1 MAGARFQRDEIMS
14 NSSGEGLSQK
24 LKRAW
29 PWMAGLAL
37 LAVAAGVFFG
47 ATATS
52 PSSGPAAPPPK
63 AQAAAEAPNPSMPK
77 PSMPDSPL
85 APKPTLDLNEQP
97 PADAQAEAQAEAI
110 AGQAIDIIA
119 RPVAKLRG
127 QGTWADGLKTLSDA
141 IANVRIAASKAG
153 LTVDGRPL
161 VAFTET
167 DDNGFHFEAMLP
179 LTRPPEGKTKLEHG
193 VETGASPAGK
203 ALKFQHRGPYEEID
217 STYEAITAFLDEKG
231 LDTKNLFV
239 EEYLTD
245 LKTSDDDGL
254 QVDIYVFLK

>member
-1 MAGARFQRDEIMS
+1 MS
-14 NSSGEGLSQK
+14 NSSDEGFTQR

-29 PWMAGLAL
+29 PFVAGLAV
-37 LAVAAGVFFG
+37 LAVVAGAFFG
-47 ATATS
+47 ATSTS
-52 PSSGPAAPPPK
+52 PTPTAVVPAPS
-63 AQAAAEAPNPSMPK
+63 AQVAAETPQKSA
-77 PSMPDSPL
+77 PDSPV
-85 APKPTLDLNEQP
+85 APKPTLDLNEPSQ
-97 PADAQAEAQAEAI
+97 AEAEAQAQADAI
-110 AGQAIDIIA
+110 AGQATDIIA
-119 RPVAKLRG
+119 RPVLKLRG
-127 QGTWADGLKTLSDA
+127 QGTWADGLKTLSEA
-141 IANVRIAASKAG
+141 IANLRIAASKTG

-179 LTRPPEGKTKLEHG
+179 LTRPPEAKTKFEHG
-193 VETGASPAGK
+193 VEAGASPAGK

-239 EEYLTD
+239 EEYLTE

-254 QVDIYVFLK
+254 EVDIYVFLK

>member
-1 MAGARFQRDEIMS
+1 MS
-14 NSSGEGLSQK
+14 DTNGEGFTQR

-29 PWMAGLAL
+29 PFVVGLAV
-37 LAVAAGVFFG
+37 LAVAAGAFFG
-47 ATATS
+47 ATSSPPPSPPSAP
-52 PSSGPAAPPPK
+52 PSSAAVAPPPG
-63 AQAAAEAPNPSMPK
+63 AHAAAEAPA
-77 PSMPDSPL
+77 PDSPV
-85 APKPTLDLNEQP
+85 APKPTLDLNEQQP

-119 RPVAKLRG
+119 RPVVKLRG
-127 QGTWADGLKTLSDA
+127 QGTWADGLKTISDA
-141 IANVRIAASKAG
+141 IANLRIAASKVG

-179 LTRPPEGKTKLEHG
+179 LTKPPEAKTKLDHG
-193 VETGASPAGK
+193 VEVGASPAGK

-254 QVDIYVFLK
+254 EVDIYVFLK

>member
-1 MAGARFQRDEIMS
+1 MS

-29 PWMAGLAL
+29 PWMAGLAV
-37 LAVAAGVFFG
+37 LAIAAGVFFG
-47 ATATS
+47 ATSAP
-52 PSSGPAAPPPK
+52 PSSAPPPK
-63 AQAAAEAPNPSMPK
+63 AQVATEASK
-77 PSMPDSPL
+77 PASAMPDSPL
-85 APKPTLDLNEQP
+85 APKPTLDLNEP
-97 PADAQAEAQAEAI
+97 SPADAQAQAQAEAQAEAI
-110 AGQAIDIIA
+110 AGQATDIIA

-141 IANVRIAASKAG
+141 IANVRMAASKAS

-179 LTRPPEGKTKLEHG
+179 LTKAPDGKTKLDHG
-193 VETGASPAGK
+193 VELGASPAGK

-254 QVDIYVFLK
+254 EVDIYVFLK

>member
-1 MAGARFQRDEIMS
+1 MS
-14 NSSGEGLSQK
+14 NSSGEGVTQR

-29 PWMAGLAL
+29 PFVAGLAV
-37 LAVAAGVFFG
+37 LAVVAGAFFG
-47 ATATS
+47 ATSTS
-52 PSSGPAAPPPK
+52 PTPTAVVLAPSAQVAAETPQKPAPAAP
-63 AQAAAEAPNPSMPK
+63 
-77 PSMPDSPL
+77 DSPV
-85 APKPTLDLNEQP
+85 APKPTLDLNEP
-97 PADAQAEAQAEAI
+97 SPAEAEAQAQADAI

-119 RPVAKLRG
+119 RPVVKLRG
-127 QGTWADGLKTLSDA
+127 QGTWADGLKTLSEA
-141 IANVRIAASKAG
+141 VANLRIAASKAG

-179 LTRPPEGKTKLEHG
+179 LTRSPEAKAKFEHG
-193 VETGASPAGK
+193 VEAGASPAGK

-254 QVDIYVFLK
+254 EVDIYVFLK

>member
-1 MAGARFQRDEIMS
+1 MS
-14 NSSGEGLSQK
+14 NSNGEGFTQK

-29 PWMAGLAL
+29 PFVVALAV
-37 LAVAAGVFFG
+37 LAVAAGAFFG
-47 ATATS
+47 ATSTP
-52 PSSGPAAPPPK
+52 PSSGSAVPPPRAQATAEAPKPAPAAP
-63 AQAAAEAPNPSMPK
+63 
-77 PSMPDSPL
+77 DSPV

-97 PADAQAEAQAEAI
+97 QADAQAEAQADAI
-110 AGQAIDIIA
+110 AGQATDIIA

-153 LTVDGRPL
+153 LAVDGRPL

-179 LTRPPEGKTKLEHG
+179 LSKAPEGKAKLDHG
-193 VETGASPAGK
+193 VEIAASPAGK

-254 QVDIYVFLK
+254 EVDIYVFLK

>member
-1 MAGARFQRDEIMS
+1 MS
-14 NSSGEGLSQK
+14 NSSGEGFTQR

-29 PWMAGLAL
+29 PFVAGLAV
-37 LAVAAGVFFG
+37 LAVVAGAFFG
-47 ATATS
+47 ATSTPRSSAP
-52 PSSGPAAPPPK
+52 PSVVVAPPPR
-63 AQAAAEAPNPSMPK
+63 AQAAAEAPAA
-77 PSMPDSPL
+77 PDSPV
-85 APKPTLDLNEQP
+85 APKPTLDLNEPQP

-179 LTRPPEGKTKLEHG
+179 LTKPPEAKTKLDHG
-193 VETGASPAGK
+193 VEVGATPAGK

-254 QVDIYVFLK
+254 EVDIYVFLK

>member
-1 MAGARFQRDEIMS
+1 MS
-14 NSSGEGLSQK
+14 NSSGEDFTQR

-29 PWMAGLAL
+29 PFVAGLAV
-37 LAVAAGVFFG
+37 LAVVAGAFFG
-47 ATATS
+47 ATSTP
-52 PSSGPAAPPPK
+52 PSSAPPSVVVAPPPR
-63 AQAAAEAPNPSMPK
+63 AQAAAEAPAA
-77 PSMPDSPL
+77 PDSPV
-85 APKPTLDLNEQP
+85 APKPTLDLNEPQP

-179 LTRPPEGKTKLEHG
+179 LTKPPEAKTKLDNG
-193 VETGASPAGK
+193 VEVGASPAGK
-203 ALKFQHRGPYEEID
+203 ALKFQHRGPYEEI
-217 STYEAITAFLDEKG
+217 ELD
-231 LDTKNLFV
+231 L
-239 EEYLTD
+239 
-245 LKTSDDDGL
+245 
-254 QVDIYVFLK
+254 

>member
-1 MAGARFQRDEIMS
+1 MS
-14 NSSGEGLSQK
+14 NSSGEGVTQR

-29 PWMAGLAL
+29 PFVAGLAV
-37 LAVAAGVFFG
+37 LAVVAGAFFG
-47 ATATS
+47 ATSTPPTPTAVVLA
-52 PSSGPAAPPPK
+52 PS
-63 AQAAAEAPNPSMPK
+63 AQVAAETPQKPAPAG
-77 PSMPDSPL
+77 PDSPV
-85 APKPTLDLNEQP
+85 APKPTLDLNEP
-97 PADAQAEAQAEAI
+97 SQAETEAQAQADAI

-119 RPVAKLRG
+119 RPVVKLRG
-127 QGTWADGLKTLSDA
+127 QGTWADGLKTLSEA
-141 IANVRIAASKAG
+141 VANLRIAASKAG
-153 LTVDGRPL
+153 LTVDGRPQ

-179 LTRPPEGKTKLEHG
+179 LTRPPETKAKFEHG
-193 VETGASPAGK
+193 VEAGASPAGK

-254 QVDIYVFLK
+254 EVDIYVFLK

>member
-1 MAGARFQRDEIMS
+1 MS
-14 NSSGEGLSQK
+14 NSSDEGFTQR

-29 PWMAGLAL
+29 PFVAGLAV
-37 LAVAAGVFFG
+37 LAVVAGAFFG
-47 ATATS
+47 ATSTPPTS
-52 PSSGPAAPPPK
+52 TAVVTAPG
-63 AQAAAEAPNPSMPK
+63 AQVAAETPQKPAPSA
-77 PSMPDSPL
+77 PDSPV
-85 APKPTLDLNEQP
+85 APKPTLDLNEPSQ
-97 PADAQAEAQAEAI
+97 AEAEAQAQADAI

-119 RPVAKLRG
+119 RPVLKLRG
-127 QGTWADGLKTLSDA
+127 QGTWADGLKTLSEA
-141 IANVRIAASKAG
+141 IASLRVAASKAG

-179 LTRPPEGKTKLEHG
+179 LTRPPEAKAKFEHG
-193 VETGASPAGK
+193 VEAGASPAGK

-239 EEYLTD
+239 EEYLND

>member
-1 MAGARFQRDEIMS
+1 MS
-14 NSSGEGLSQK
+14 NSSGEGVTQR

-29 PWMAGLAL
+29 PFVAGLAV
-37 LAVAAGVFFG
+37 LAVVAGAFFG
-47 ATATS
+47 ATSTS
-52 PSSGPAAPPPK
+52 PTPTAVVLAPSAQVAAETPQKPAPAAP
-63 AQAAAEAPNPSMPK
+63 
-77 PSMPDSPL
+77 DSPV
-85 APKPTLDLNEQP
+85 APKPTLDLNEPSQ
-97 PADAQAEAQAEAI
+97 AEAEAQAQAQADAI

-119 RPVAKLRG
+119 RPVVKLRG
-127 QGTWADGLKTLSDA
+127 QGTWADGLKTLSEA
-141 IANVRIAASKAG
+141 VANLRIAASKAG

-179 LTRPPEGKTKLEHG
+179 LMRPPETKAKFEHG
-193 VETGASPAGK
+193 VEAGASPAGK

-254 QVDIYVFLK
+254 EVDIYVFLK

>member
-1 MAGARFQRDEIMS
+1 MS
-14 NSSGEGLSQK
+14 NLDGESFSQK

-29 PWMAGLAL
+29 PAMAGFAL
-37 LAVAAGVFFG
+37 LAVVAGAIFS
-47 ATATS
+47 TL
-52 PSSGPAAPPPK
+52 SGPPPAQNPAAPPPR
-63 AQAAAEAPNPSMPK
+63 AEAPAAAPSAPAT
-77 PSMPDSPL
+77 PAPATPAPATPDSPV
-85 APKPTLDLNEQP
+85 APKPTLDLNEAP

-119 RPVAKLRG
+119 RPVARLRG
-127 QGTWADGLKTLSDA
+127 QGAWTDGLKTLSDA
-141 IANVRIAASKAG
+141 IANLRAAASNAG
-153 LTVDGRPL
+153 LTADGRPL

-179 LTRPPEGKTKLEHG
+179 LVKAPDGKTKLEHG
-193 VETGASPAGK
+193 VEIGASPAGK

-245 LKTSDDDGL
+245 LKSSDDDAL

>member
-1 MAGARFQRDEIMS
+1 MS
-14 NSSGEGLSQK
+14 NLDAESFSQK

-29 PWMAGLAL
+29 PSIAGFAL
-37 LAVAAGVFFG
+37 LAVVAGAVFSTMSGPPAPTPSTPPSRAEAPASPPAAS
-47 ATATS
+47 A
-52 PSSGPAAPPPK
+52 PAAP
-63 AQAAAEAPNPSMPK
+63 APE
-77 PSMPDSPL
+77 MPDSPV
-85 APKPTLDLNEQP
+85 APKPTLDLTEPP
-97 PADAQAEAQAEAI
+97 PADAQTEAQAEAI
-110 AGQAIDIIA
+110 AGQAIDIVA

-127 QGTWADGLKTLSDA
+127 QGTWTDGLKTLSDA
-141 IANVRIAASKAG
+141 IANLRIAASKAG
-153 LTVDGRPL
+153 LTADGRPL

-179 LTRPPEGKTKLEHG
+179 LVKAPDSKTKLEHG
-193 VETGASPAGK
+193 AEIGASPAGK
-203 ALKFQHRGPYEEID
+203 ALKFQHRGAYEEID

-245 LKTSDDDGL
+245 LKSSDDEAL